1 MDGAKIREIRRSR
14 SMTQEQF
21 ADELGTSRFMVNRWE
36 AGIHRPNIESTR
48 KIAKVAGV
56 TIDELIEEVTE

>member
-14 SMTQEQF
+14 SMTQEEF

-36 AGIHRPNIESTR
+36 AGIHRPNIDSTR
-48 KIAKVAGV
+48 KIAKVAGI

>member
-1 MDGAKIREIRRSR
+1 MDGAKIREIRCSR

-36 AGIHRPNIESTR
+36 AGVHRPNIDSSR
-48 KIAKVAGV
+48 KIAKVAGK
-56 TIDELIEEVTE
+56 TIDELLEEVTE